1 MWPLNLR
8 LISNEAIMEAGNIT
22 KAATFESFL
31 HLSYKSQRDIR
42 GWKHTI
48 TFFVT
53 VLFNIFMCQT
63 LTDVFWGLHKNMNCA
78 FPLKDVVT

>member
-1 MWPLNLR
+1 MNLR

-42 GWKHTI
+42 GENTI

-53 VLFNIFMCQT
+53 VFFNIFMCQT
-63 LTDVFWGLHKNMNCA
+63 LTDVFWGLRKNVNCVSFKRRGYLIA
-78 FPLKDVVT
+78 